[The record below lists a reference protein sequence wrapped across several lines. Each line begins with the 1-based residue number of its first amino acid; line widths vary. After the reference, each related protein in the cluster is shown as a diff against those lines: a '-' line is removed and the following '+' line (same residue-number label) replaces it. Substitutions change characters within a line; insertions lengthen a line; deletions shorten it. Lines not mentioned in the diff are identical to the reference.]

1 MSSIINTLLKN
12 NVIQTLKSEF
22 LICSYECPI
31 VLFIH
36 PFRKYMSTCLANNS
50 GRPQNRMMLILENS
64 MSTLRQ
70 TGPLCRTTQI
80 SLRTRRE
87 TESQN
92 SKGHFLKKYF
102 SKNGIVLVLGER
114 ERCFII
120 FICICVHVYAGTYTC
135 THRGNTSVLM
145 SSPTISPF

>member
-1 MSSIINTLLKN
+1 MLGLQPRQPRQKRRLSGCHLELQVLKKIQTWSPMRVAYFTWIFRHSRPLVSSIINTLLKN

-50 GRPQNRMMLILENS
+50 GRPQNRMMPILENS

-80 SLRTRRE
+80 SLRTGRE

-92 SKGHFLKKYF
+92 SKGHF
-102 SKNGIVLVLGER
+102 
-114 ERCFII
+114 
-120 FICICVHVYAGTYTC
+120 
-135 THRGNTSVLM
+135 
-145 SSPTISPF
+145 